1 MIRAVRRGHR
11 LGKVDVEPERRMAGD
26 PRGAGIG
33 YVVLAAADLLRLWFQ
48 LVIFR
53 RRP

>member
-26 PRGAGIG
+26 PRGAVSDMSSWQLSTCPG
-33 YVVLAAADLLRLWFQ
+33 LWFQ
-48 LVIFR
+48 LVSSAS
-53 RRP
+53 P